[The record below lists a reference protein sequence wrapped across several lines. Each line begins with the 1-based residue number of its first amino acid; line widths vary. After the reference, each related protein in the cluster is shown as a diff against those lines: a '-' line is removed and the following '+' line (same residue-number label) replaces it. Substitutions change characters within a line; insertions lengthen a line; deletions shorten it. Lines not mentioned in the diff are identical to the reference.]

1 MKKKIKRLEYKG
13 DIARVPYTFVHSMG
27 RIWAV
32 QNRRVKDYN
41 LEWASG
47 RRRFELYEPF
57 SLSPIDMQNYLA
69 LLHVLQHPGDFGVVQ
84 DIYSEDKYKM
94 IMKMRAL
101 YEILRLPTS
110 GNFRSDLKKSLQWH
124 ADSRFR
130 VIDPETGSRVTYY
143 GMGIHNGRL
152 EFDGEGRG
160 GGTVIFHIDKALVD
174 YRRAGL
180 TENVSR
186 VIGYKTGMAKLID
199 FLVMGKLDAGVDLTY
214 KGWMEA
220 LTRGGRMDNF
230 KRDLEPA
237 LEEISAR
244 NFLVEF
250 REDGLKI
257 KYCGSEQK
265 ALSSRNKA

>member
-1 MKKKIKRLEYKG
+1 MTKKKIKRSEYRG
-13 DIARVPYTFVHSMG
+13 EVARVPYTYVHSMG

-32 QNRRVKDYN
+32 QNRRIKDYN

-69 LLHVLQHPGDFGVVQ
+69 LLHVLQHPTDFGVVQ

-94 IMKMRAL
+94 KMNPRAL
-101 YEILRLPTS
+101 YGVLELPTS
-110 GNFRSDLKKSLQWH
+110 GNFRRDLKKSLQWH

-130 VIDPETGSRVTYY
+130 VIDPEAGSRVTYY

-152 EFDGEGRG
+152 EFDGKGRG
-160 GGTVIFHIDKALVD
+160 GGSVVFHIDKALVD
-174 YRRAGL
+174 DSGI
-180 TENVSR
+180 TENITR
-186 VIGYKTGMAKLID
+186 LIKYKTGMAKLID

-220 LTRGGRMDNF
+220 LTREGRMDHF
-230 KRDLEPA
+230 KRDVEPA

-244 NFLVEF
+244 DFLMEF
-250 REDGLKI
+250 REDGMKI
-257 KYCGSEQK
+257 KYCGSKQK
-265 ALSSRNKA
+265 ALSSQ

>member
-1 MKKKIKRLEYKG
+1 MTKKKIKRSEYRG
-13 DIARVPYTFVHSMG
+13 EVARVPYTYVHSMG

-32 QNRRVKDYN
+32 QNRRIKDYN
-41 LEWASG
+41 LEWAAG
-47 RRRFELYEPF
+47 RCRFELYEPY

-69 LLHVLQHPGDFGVVQ
+69 LLHILQHPREFSVVQ

-94 IMKMRAL
+94 TMKMRAL
-101 YEILRLPTS
+101 YGVLELPTS

-130 VIDPETGSRVTYY
+130 VIDPGTGSRVTYY

-152 EFDGEGRG
+152 EFDGKGRG
-160 GGTVIFHIDKALVD
+160 GGSVVFHIDKALVD
-174 YRRAGL
+174 DSGI

-220 LTRGGRMDNF
+220 LTREGRMDHF
-230 KRDLEPA
+230 KRDVEPA

-244 NFLVEF
+244 DFFLEF
-250 REDGLKI
+250 REDGMKI
-257 KYCGSEQK
+257 KYCGSKQK
-265 ALSSRNKA
+265 ALSSQ